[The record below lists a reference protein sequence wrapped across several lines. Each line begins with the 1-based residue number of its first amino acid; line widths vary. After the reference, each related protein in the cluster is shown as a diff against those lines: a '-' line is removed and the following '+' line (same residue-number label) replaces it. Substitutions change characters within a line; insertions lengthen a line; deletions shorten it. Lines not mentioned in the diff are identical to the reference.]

1 MRLIFV
7 NVPTY
12 LKKIIFLVSLL
23 FKDTFFFNLTN
34 PESSSYLH
42 NKNVK
47 PINFEDSAFKN
58 IEKYIFGIN
67 SGLEKHLCSFFFSD
81 LEKKL
86 KFYFKENYL
95 KKAIYL
101 TLHQKIIPLSNYT
114 GKLKIWLET
123 KKRKKNYVFFF
134 DSNFFFSPPLDKNS
148 KKIIIPLNLISLKF
162 IIAFFKRPI
171 FKFNKNLN
179 AVIIKKNKNQYKPI
193 LYIINKSFFYGSGKY
208 KLFKKDILL
217 ENQSKIKKYLDV
229 FVAGGENK
237 INIPIQKK
245 IIFFYQSIFFFKTS
259 FLRIKS
265 FKNLICL
272 LFFIKNIY
280 LEKIFHEIFKHKNY
294 KCCYVDYDILMPSY
308 IYWALKRLNIK
319 VFSYQ
324 ERFNLGFSTKRIAV
338 FCDHYFVNNPYQ
350 IKHLSKS
357 SFITAKTFQ
366 QVGQV
371 KSEFIN
377 NLRLKVKKKKK
388 TITIF
393 GFDVPKNKYY
403 AFHDPL
409 MNWKNQKNFLQDI
422 LKISNQF
429 KKYNFIIRFKSLTWL
444 IDNRYFD
451 NEVKEINKTKNII
464 ISNEYS
470 HAKAYK
476 ICANSSLIISRW
488 SSIMD
493 EAYCAGI
500 PVIMYNYYGLSKNI
514 IKKYFDYGNNIN
526 SNNLDELIFLIKKK
540 ISNNNIKKLDNNF
553 SKKLYGKVNNNKNY
567 TKNIIRNE
575 LYSFI
580 NK

>member
-1 MRLIFV
+1 MADKQQTMGFQTEVKQILNLVIHSLYS
-7 NVPTY
+7 N
-12 LKKIIFLVSLL
+12 KEIFLRELVS
-23 FKDTFFFNLTN
+23 N
-34 PESSSYLH
+34 
-42 NKNVK
+42 
-47 PINFEDSAFKN
+47 A
-58 IEKYIFGIN
+58 
-67 SGLEKHLCSFFFSD
+67 SD
-81 LEKKL
+81 
-86 KFYFKENYL
+86 
-95 KKAIYL
+95 A
-101 TLHQKIIPLSNYT
+101 
-114 GKLKIWLET
+114 
-123 KKRKKNYVFFF
+123 
-134 DSNFFFSPPLDKNS
+134 LDK
-148 KKIIIPLNLISLKF
+148 L
-162 IIAFFKRPI
+162 R
-171 FKFNKNLN
+171 
-179 AVIIKKNKNQYKPI
+179 
-193 LYIINKSFFYGSGKY
+193 
-208 KLFKKDILL
+208 
-217 ENQSKIKKYLDV
+217 
-229 FVAGGENK
+229 
-237 INIPIQKK
+237 
-245 IIFFYQSIFFFKTS
+245 
-259 FLRIKS
+259 FL
-265 FKNLICL
+265 
-272 LFFIKNIY
+272 
-280 LEKIFHEIFKHKNY
+280 
-294 KCCYVDYDILMPSY
+294 
-308 IYWALKRLNIK
+308 A
-319 VFSYQ
+319 
-324 ERFNLGFSTKRIAV
+324 
-338 FCDHYFVNNPYQ
+338 
-350 IKHLSKS
+350 LSK
-357 SFITAKTFQ
+357 ADLY
-366 QVGQV
+366 
-371 KSEFIN
+371 EN
-377 NLRLKVKKKKK
+377 DADLRVTLMFDEKKK

-444 IDNRYFD
+444 INNRYFV

-526 SNNLDELIFLIKKK
+526 ANNLDELIFLIKKK

>member
-7 NVPTY
+7 DVPVY
-12 LKKIIFLVSLL
+12 LKKIIFLLSLL
-23 FKDTFFFNLTN
+23 FKDTYFFNLTN
-34 PESSSYLH
+34 LESSNYLY

-47 PINFEDSAFKN
+47 PINFENSAFKN

-67 SGLEKHLCSFFFSD
+67 SGLEKHLRSFFFRD

-86 KFYFKENYL
+86 KFYFKKNYS

-114 GKLKIWLET
+114 GKLKIWLEA
-123 KKRKKNYVFFF
+123 KKRKKTYIFFF
-134 DSNFFFSPPLDKNS
+134 NSNFFFSPPLDKNS

-162 IIAFFKRPI
+162 IISFYKKFI
-171 FKFNKNLN
+171 FKFNKKFNTEP
-179 AVIIKKNKNQYKPI
+179 IKKKRTHYKPI

-217 ENQSKIKKYLDV
+217 ENQSEVKRYLDI
-229 FVAGGENK
+229 FVAGEENN

-245 IIFFYQSIFFFKTS
+245 IIFFFQSIFFFKTS
-259 FLRIKS
+259 FLKVKS
-265 FKNLICL
+265 FKNFICL

-280 LEKIFHEIFKHKNY
+280 LVKIFSEVFKYKKY

-308 IYWALKRLNIK
+308 IYWALKRLDIK
-319 VFSYQ
+319 VFAYQ
-324 ERFNLGFSTKRIAV
+324 DRFNLGFQTKRIAI

-366 QVGQV
+366 EVGQV

-377 NLRLKVKKKKK
+377 NLRLNIKKKKK
-388 TITIF
+388 TIAVF
-393 GFDVPKNKYY
+393 GYDVSKNRYH

-409 MNWKNQKNFLQDI
+409 MNWKSQKCFLQDI
-422 LKISNQF
+422 LEISNQL
-429 KKYNFIIRFKSLTWL
+429 KKYKFIIRFKSLTWL
-444 IDNRYFD
+444 IGNRYFD
-451 NEVKEINKTKNII
+451 QEIKAINKTKNII
-464 ISNEYS
+464 ISREYS

-476 ICANSSLIISRW
+476 ISANSRLVISRW
-488 SSIMD
+488 TSIMD

-500 PVIMYNYYGLSKNI
+500 PVIMYNYSGLSKNVV
-514 IKKYFDYGNNIN
+514 KKYFDYGRNIN
-526 SNNLDELIFLIKKK
+526 CNNLHELIFLIKKK
-540 ISNNNIKKLDNNF
+540 MSTKYNKKLDNKF
-553 SKKLYGKVNNNKNY
+553 SKKIYGKVNNNKNY